1 MSRRRHP
8 LPALPVMALLAALV
22 PTAPGWAVSIE
33 TLSLDGLSAT
43 RAWREWEHS
52 HGLPRIPIVALTA
65 GAFNDDV
72 RNCHDAGM
80 DDFLAKPLRLAEL
93 THILSR
99 WLARPADAGDAPSPG
114 VSGTT

>member
-1 MSRRRHP
+1 MDVQM
-8 LPALPVMALLAALV
+8 PV
-22 PTAPGWAVSIE
+22 
-33 TLSLDGLSAT
+33 LDGLSAT
-43 RAWREWEHS
+43 RAWREWEHA

-114 VSGTT
+114 ASGTT